1 MLYCC
6 NISWPW
12 TLDLA
17 PTVKLYEIFSSK
29 AYTRYEIL
37 DPLHWNS
44 FACWCIYITL
54 YQSDW
59 MAGTH
64 AYWLSPFK
72 YLMMKWFDNTFKGT
86 SSQHKDKKAPNSPVC
101 GRAGQLQV
109 APPAGCWH
117 PPEARGARIKL
128 IEPESAVTTV
138 TVGITFRSF
147 SCPVPRSRAEN
158 NIEIC

>member
-86 SSQHKDKKAPNSPVC
+86 SSQHKDKKAPTAQCVAV
-101 GRAGQLQV
+101 AGLV
-109 APPAGCWH
+109 SCRWRLLLGAGTH
-117 PPEARGARIKL
+117 PRGARIKL

>member
-1 MLYCC
+1 
-6 NISWPW
+6 
-12 TLDLA
+12 
-17 PTVKLYEIFSSK
+17 
-29 AYTRYEIL
+29 
-37 DPLHWNS
+37 
-44 FACWCIYITL
+44 
-54 YQSDW
+54 

-117 PPEARGARIKL
+117 PPEGGEDKID
-128 IEPESAVTTV
+128 
-138 TVGITFRSF
+138 
-147 SCPVPRSRAEN
+147 RAGVSSHDCYCGN
-158 NIEIC
+158 NIPIILLPGPKITCREQY